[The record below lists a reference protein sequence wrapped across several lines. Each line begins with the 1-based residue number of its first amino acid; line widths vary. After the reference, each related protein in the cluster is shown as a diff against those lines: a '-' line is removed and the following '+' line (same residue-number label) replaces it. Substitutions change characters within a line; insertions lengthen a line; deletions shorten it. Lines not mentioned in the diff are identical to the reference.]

1 MMVRIC
7 AVVLFGVAATA
18 CGGETPTPG
27 AVPATNVAEAPPAA
41 VGAPATS
48 ETGHTHEAPHGG
60 MLVELGDHFAFLELV
75 LDAEVGSLT
84 VYVLDAEA
92 EQAVRIA
99 QPTIGVTFDAPER
112 MTGHALTLEARAN
125 VLTGE
130 TVGDSSQFSV
140 TDAALKGIS
149 VNGVRIRE
157 VTVKGQTFRDLVI
170 TTPTQD

>member
-1 MMVRIC
+1 MMMRIC
-7 AVVLFGVAATA
+7 AVVLLGVAAVA

-41 VGAPATS
+41 VDAPATTS
-48 ETGHTHEAPHGG
+48 ETDHTGHTHEAPHGG
-60 MLVELGDHFAFLELV
+60 TLVELGDHFGYLELV
-75 LDAEVGSLT
+75 LDAEVGSMT

-99 QPTIGVTFDAPER
+99 QTTMVVTFDAPER
-112 MTGHALTLEARAN
+112 MTGQALTLAAKAN

-130 TVGDSSQFSV
+130 TVGDTSQFGV

-149 VNGVRIRE
+149 VNGARIRE
-157 VTVKGQTFRDLVI
+157 VIVKGQTFRDLVV
-170 TTPTQD
+170 TP